1 MLTSRRFDLCPSCI
15 PGMDHHCP
23 WIGNCVGFHNHHYFV
38 LFLLYLFAGCV
49 YASSMSFF
57 PFKIALDSSNPW
69 PYTTSR
75 SSVVFS
81 FILASAVAGS
91 LAFLG
96 GWQYYLVFTG
106 QTSVEYYIHRDRAS
120 FAASVG
126 RAYRNPHNQG
136 AKKNFQTF
144 FGVDTSQPW
153 FAWLV
158 PGMAS
163 PVHTLSSIQHAH
175 EHHVI
180 DDVA

>member
-1 MLTSRRFDLCPSCI
+1 
-15 PGMDHHCP
+15 MDHHCP

-49 YASSMSFF
+49 YAASMSFF
-57 PFKIALDSSNPW
+57 PFKIALDTSLPW
-69 PYTTSR
+69 PYATSR

-81 FILASAVAGS
+81 FILASAVASS

-96 GWQYYLVFTG
+96 GWQYFLVFTG
-106 QTSVEYYIHRDRAS
+106 QTSIEYYIHRDRAS

-126 RAYRNPHNQG
+126 RNYRNLHDHGIQ
-136 AKKNFQTF
+136 KNFQNF
-144 FGVDTSQPW
+144 FGVDASHWW

-158 PGMAS
+158 PGMS
-163 PVHTLSSIQHAH
+163 NPVHTLTSLQHAH
-175 EHHVI
+175 QQRVL